1 MKAVLI
7 VEQPRGKDLG
17 AGMGV
22 SVTVGAPSSLQG
34 ERVHIL
40 VLTHTDCY
48 RVYSFVACVS

>member
-1 MKAVLI
+1 MEAVLI